1 VEHVKENK
9 ESSWKDIKGRKETA
23 CKVGKEVGL
32 IEIREKTTGKE
43 RK

>member
-1 VEHVKENK
+1 LGRHTRQKEN
-9 ESSWKDIKGRKETA
+9 EW
-23 CKVGKEVGL
+23 KVGKEVGL